1 MVYGRYK
8 GIRNAAW
15 QTLIDF
21 NVTQLPVHVMRIAKT
36 AGIRVLK
43 NEQVQMLSDNQC
55 GLSILTDAQWF
66 VIYDETMSVTR
77 KRFTIAHELGH
88 IFLGHALKE
97 GFHARQFEGAHPED
111 EQEANMYAIRLLV
124 PACVLWGLNL
134 HTPEEIANAC
144 AISLSSAQWR
154 AKRME
159 ELYRRNRF
167 LTAPLERKVYQQ
179 FESFITEHKREGDSG
194 K

>member
-1 MVYGRYK
+1 MVLYGRYK

-21 NVTQLPVHVMRIAKT
+21 RITQLPVHVLSIAKT

-43 NEQVQMLSDNQC
+43 NEQAQMLSDNQC
-55 GLSILTDAQWF
+55 GLSILVDEEWF
-66 VIYDETMSVTR
+66 VIYDETMPVTR
-77 KRFTIAHELGH
+77 KRFTVAHELGH

-97 GFHARQFEGAHPED
+97 GFHARQFEGLHPED
-111 EQEANMYAIRLLV
+111 EQEANMFAIRLLA

-134 HTPEEIANAC
+134 HTPEEIADAC
-144 AISLSSAQWR
+144 AISLSAAQWR

-159 ELYRRNRF
+159 ELYKRNQF
-167 LTAPLERKVYQQ
+167 LSLPLEKKVYKQ
-179 FESFITEHKREGDSG
+179 FEGYIACSTCG
-194 K
+194 KG